1 MRCVQDLL
9 SESASAVTASESSE
23 FRREAEILLAAA
35 LNKPRSYLFAWPEAA
50 VPDAA
55 ATRYRSWLESRRRGV
70 PVAYL
75 LGAREFW
82 SLALQVNETTL
93 IPRPETELLI
103 EQALALELPG
113 NASVV
118 DLGTGSG
125 AIALALATERP
136 HWQITAVEQSE
147 PALAVAKS
155 NGQQLGLG
163 NIDWT
168 SGSWFSNLAGRR
180 FALIVSN
187 PPYIA
192 EDDEYLSQGDLR
204 FEPRA
209 ALASGVDGLDDI
221 RIIVAASPEYLE
233 APGQILLEHGFEQ
246 GAAVRGLLSAAGFQ
260 NVVSH
265 RDLAGHERVSGGL
278 WAG

>member
-1 MRCVQDLL
+1 MI
-9 SESASAVTASESSE
+9 SGGESSE
-23 FRREAEILLAAA
+23 GAGFRREAEVLLAAA
-35 LNKPRSYLFAWPEAA
+35 LNKPRSYLIAWPEAD
-50 VPDAA
+50 VSDAA
-55 ATRYRSWLESRRRGV
+55 ETRYRAWLESRRSGV

-75 LGAREFW
+75 LGTREFW
-82 SLALQVNETTL
+82 SLPLVVNEATL
-93 IPRPETELLI
+93 IPRPDTELII

-147 PALAVAKS
+147 PALAVARG
-155 NGQQLGLG
+155 NGRRLGLA
-163 NIDWT
+163 NVDWAL
-168 SGSWFSNLAGRR
+168 GSWFSGLQGDR

-192 EDDEYLSQGDLR
+192 EDDEHLSQGDLR
-204 FEPRA
+204 FEPRS

-221 RIIVAASPEYLE
+221 RAIVAASSRHLE
-233 APGQILLEHGFEQ
+233 TPGQILLEHGFEQ
-246 GAAVRGLLSAAGFQ
+246 GASVRRLLSAAGFQ
-260 NVVSH
+260 DVISY
-265 RDLAGHERVSGGL
+265 RDLAGHERISGGL